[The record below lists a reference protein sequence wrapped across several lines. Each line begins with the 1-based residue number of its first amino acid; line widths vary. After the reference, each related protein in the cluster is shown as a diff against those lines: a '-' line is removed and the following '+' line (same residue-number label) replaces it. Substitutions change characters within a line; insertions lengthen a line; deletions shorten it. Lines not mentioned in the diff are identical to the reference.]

1 VDHAALILGVTA
13 CFLLAGA
20 VKGVIGIGL
29 PVVAMGLL
37 GLTMPTVQAAAL
49 LVVPSF
55 VTNVWQ
61 MVAGPSLLPIVR
73 RLFTMQLCMFLGT
86 FAGIGFLTG
95 SSAALASAMLG
106 AVLVAYAV
114 VGLLAVRF
122 AVRRSFEPWL
132 SPIVGLLTGLLTGAT
147 GVFVVPA
154 VPYLASLRLEKEEL
168 IQAFGFSFTMST
180 VALGVGLAASGAF
193 AAFWVGSSIFAL
205 VAALVG
211 MLVGQRIRSRLQPEV
226 FRRWFF
232 VGLLLIG
239 LYMLIRTLRVA
250 WA

>member
-37 GLTMPTVQAAAL
+37 GLIMPTVQAAAL
-49 LVVPSF
+49 LVLPSF

-86 FAGIGFLTG
+86 FAGIGFLTR
-95 SSAALASAMLG
+95 SSAALGSAMLG

-122 AVRRSFEPWL
+122 TVRRSFEPWL

-193 AAFWVGSSIFAL
+193 AALWGGNSIFAL

-239 LYMLIRTLRVA
+239 LYMLIRTLRAA